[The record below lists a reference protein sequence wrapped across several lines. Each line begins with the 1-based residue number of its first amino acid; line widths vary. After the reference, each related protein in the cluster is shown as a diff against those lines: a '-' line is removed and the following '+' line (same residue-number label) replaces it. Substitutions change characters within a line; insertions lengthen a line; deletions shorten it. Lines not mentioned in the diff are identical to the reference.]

1 MIYLLTCKRCR
12 KQYVGS
18 TVTKFHLRFNQY
30 KSNIKLY
37 GEGKRGFK
45 QEKLI
50 EHFFCP
56 NHNGTHKDISVQI
69 IGHCNSNDQETE
81 EDFWIYHLSTMFP
94 KGLNQTKLLRYN

>member
-1 MIYLLTCKRCR
+1 MDTSFNIFTPAFTC
-12 KQYVGS
+12 YN
-18 TVTKFHLRFNQY
+18 VTKFHLQFNQY

-56 NHNGTHKDISVQI
+56 NHSVTHKDISVQVTAI
-69 IGHCNSNDQETE
+69 QMTKKDKRIFG
-81 EDFWIYHLSTMFP
+81 FIYCLDTMFP
-94 KGLNQTKLLRYN
+94 KGLNQKKLLRYN